1 MAEEFRRDFHQ
12 ACKVSPTHSAMKR
25 DLEPLSN
32 ERLAHLVK
40 NVFRLTSEMLQK
52 RLKSHGVLYS
62 HWTLL
67 RVLWVGDGLT
77 QRQLSDL
84 AGISEPSTFMA
95 LKAMENKGYVLR
107 QKMPDNKK
115 QIRVFLTPMGL
126 QLKQVMV
133 PEAENINAQ
142 ALFGLTPQD
151 IHVTRRTLLAMV
163 DNLKHGPSN
172 PTEASTVQDDHG
184 AQDDWALELRHR
196 T

>member
-1 MAEEFRRDFHQ
+1 
-12 ACKVSPTHSAMKR
+12 
-25 DLEPLSN
+25 
-32 ERLAHLVK
+32 
-40 NVFRLTSEMLQK
+40 
-52 RLKSHGVLYS
+52 
-62 HWTLL
+62 
-67 RVLWVGDGLT
+67 
-77 QRQLSDL
+77 
-84 AGISEPSTFMA
+84 
-95 LKAMENKGYVLR
+95 
-107 QKMPDNKK
+107 
-115 QIRVFLTPMGL
+115 MGL

-172 PTEASTVQDDHG
+172 PTAASTVQDDHG

>member
-1 MAEEFRRDFHQ
+1 
-12 ACKVSPTHSAMKR
+12 MKR

-95 LKAMENKGYVLR
+95 LKAMEKKGYVLR

-142 ALFGLTPQD
+142 ALWGLTPQD

-163 DNLKHGPSN
+163 DNLKQGPLN
-172 PTEASTVQDDHG
+172 PTAASPVHDAHD
-184 AQDDWALELRHR
+184 AQDAQDAWVLELKHR